1 SNGHGPNEISE
12 GSAGKGT
19 YQVRGLSLIIKQFF
33 ALLIKRWHH
42 ATRSYKDFIAQIV
55 LPAAFVFLAL
65 MFTIIVPPFGEY
77 QSMTLS
83 PWMYGR
89 QYTFFSNERPM
100 DAQMRY
106 FGEVLLDKP
115 GFGTRCMADEPLED
129 FPCNN
134 ITTEWEMPLVNPSL
148 IEMLENP
155 KWTPLRPS
163 PECQCSTSKKLTML
177 PVCPEGAGGLPPP
190 QRIQSTGDVLFDLTG
205 RNISDFLVKTYPTL
219 IRTSLKSK
227 YWVNEQR
234 YGGIS
239 VGGQLPVLGVQ
250 PKTLQELATQLG
262 QLLNL
267 TGGQYS
273 KQTLNGIGKFLR
285 YMETQ
290 NNVKVW
296 YNNKGWHAM
305 VSFMN
310 VANNAILRA
319 NLPKGAD
326 LDEYGITVINH
337 PLNLTKEQLS
347 EITVLTT
354 SVDAVVAICVIFAMS
369 FVPASFVLYL
379 IQERV
384 TQAKHLQFVSG
395 VSPLVY
401 WMANFL
407 WDMVNYSISAAMV
420 VKIFLFFDKRCYTSP
435 TNLQPLIALLMLYG
449 WSVTPMMYPMSYVF
463 SVPSTAYVSLS
474 CINLF
479 IGINSSA
486 ITFILDLFESTTAL
500 YRFNQMLKTVLLIFP
515 HYCLGRG
522 LIDMAM
528 NQAVTDIYARFG
540 EDYSPDP
547 FNWDFIG
554 KNLLC
559 MAVEG
564 FVYFILN
571 ILFQYRFFLDHWIPD
586 NPKPHILEE
595 DKDVAQ
601 ERERIHRNVNTYD
614 ILCIKD
620 LSKTYRGTI
629 TPAVDRICVGVS
641 PGECFGLLGVNGAG
655 KTTTFKML
663 TGDID
668 VTSGEASV
676 SGYSI
681 LTNILDVHQNMGYC
695 PQFGAIDELLTGR
708 EHLHLYARLRGVP
721 GSEISRVAEWAIQKL
736 GLSEYAGRSAGTYS
750 GGNKRKLSTAI
761 AMIGCPALVL
771 LDEPTTGMDPLS
783 RRFLWNSIMSVIQDR
798 RAVVLTS
805 HSMEE
810 CEALCTRLAIM
821 VNGSFK
827 CLGTIQ
833 HLKYKFG
840 DGYVVTMKIRA
851 AKPGCPPDL
860 NPAEAF
866 MESTFPGSIQ
876 REKHYNTLQYKISS
890 PSLAR
895 IFQMVLANKDKL
907 NIEDYSV
914 SQTTL
919 DQVFVNFAKQQSR
932 EDDTIVLHP
941 KVAGAQ
947 RYIETTPI
955 KSYRK

>member
-1 SNGHGPNEISE
+1 
-12 GSAGKGT
+12 
-19 YQVRGLSLIIKQFF
+19 
-33 ALLIKRWHH
+33 
-42 ATRSYKDFIAQIV
+42 
-55 LPAAFVFLAL
+55 
-65 MFTIIVPPFGEY
+65 
-77 QSMTLS
+77 
-83 PWMYGR
+83 
-89 QYTFFSNERPM
+89 
-100 DAQMRY
+100 
-106 FGEVLLDKP
+106 
-115 GFGTRCMADEPLED
+115 
-129 FPCNN
+129 
-134 ITTEWEMPLVNPSL
+134 
-148 IEMLENP
+148 
-155 KWTPLRPS
+155 
-163 PECQCSTSKKLTML
+163 
-177 PVCPEGAGGLPPP
+177 
-190 QRIQSTGDVLFDLTG
+190 
-205 RNISDFLVKTYPTL
+205 
-219 IRTSLKSK
+219 
-227 YWVNEQR
+227 

-267 TGGQYS
+267 TG
-273 KQTLNGIGKFLR
+273 
-285 YMETQ
+285 
-290 NNVKVW
+290 
-296 YNNKGWHAM
+296 
-305 VSFMN
+305 
-310 VANNAILRA
+310 
-319 NLPKGAD
+319 
-326 LDEYGITVINH
+326 
-337 PLNLTKEQLS
+337 
-347 EITVLTT
+347 
-354 SVDAVVAICVIFAMS
+354 
-369 FVPASFVLYL
+369 
-379 IQERV
+379 
-384 TQAKHLQFVSG
+384 
-395 VSPLVY
+395 
-401 WMANFL
+401 
-407 WDMVNYSISAAMV
+407 VNYSISAAMV
-420 VKIFLFFDKRCYTSP
+420 VNIFLFFDKRCYTSP

-540 EDYSPDP
+540 NHTTFPYLLAKTTDASAFNPCLSMMIVRSPHVSH
-547 FNWDFIG
+547 I
-554 KNLLC
+554 
-559 MAVEG
+559 
-564 FVYFILN
+564 
-571 ILFQYRFFLDHWIPD
+571 RFYTFTLRGLA
-586 NPKPHILEE
+586 NYCPKPHILEE

-601 ERERIHRNVNTYD
+601 ERERIHRNANTYD

-620 LSKTYRGTI
+620 LSKI
-629 TPAVDRICVGVS
+629 
-641 PGECFGLLGVNGAG
+641 
-655 KTTTFKML
+655 
-663 TGDID
+663 
-668 VTSGEASV
+668 
-676 SGYSI
+676 
-681 LTNILDVHQNMGYC
+681 
-695 PQFGAIDELLTGR
+695 
-708 EHLHLYARLRGVP
+708 
-721 GSEISRVAEWAIQKL
+721 AEWAIQKL

-805 HSMEE
+805 H
-810 CEALCTRLAIM
+810 R
-821 VNGSFK
+821 
-827 CLGTIQ
+827 
-833 HLKYKFG
+833 FG
-840 DGYVVTMKIRA
+840 DGYVVTMKIRP